1 MLWSM
6 KNTNKTIVLLFCL
19 CMAKIASSQTVSWQ
33 QRPCWDAVEML
44 GDNLLKV
51 SEAGGWGVC
60 RLNGT
65 TLVPCDKSMITNISD
80 GCYIGLDSEGKL
92 RFIGDEYGNINSISG
107 SWFVDMSWPYFSD
120 GLLAVRDAS
129 GSWGYMNR
137 TGKLVIQNQFRNAF
151 PFHYGYASVCNQGNK
166 GWNFIDVQGDYLL
179 KSGFSHLSFAS
190 SFTRIEGQQGPL
202 AFIVV
207 ESKIKGGGAKGY
219 MVDVKGE
226 IQGNVIPKEGVA
238 YTELQNR
245 HKFLCG
251 NNNTSLEVDVND
263 VLEIIYVSRNDRQ
276 FSCRPVQLAT
286 SDFPNVNMEN
296 IYVDGGGI
304 QYGNLVV
311 APQFQEVTPL
321 SSELF
326 LVKQANKLGLIKFR
340 MYNAL
345 PSVSCQEGSKLNV
358 FHAIEIPFMVS
369 NSFEK
374 IRAYAVDKWGET
386 GFFNINNSGR
396 FSVPIKYLDE
406 EGRMQVGLEIDG
418 ILIAPED
425 YHFKVKYGKGFEVTG
440 PQEASVGKVGHS
452 SFNINIKN
460 KSSQEAKPFD
470 VFVGDKL
477 VDHVDGLQPFKS
489 ISVAVVTTVR
499 IDELE
504 DSENK
509 IVSVVIREDGLPRQ
523 TYSIKILFKKVYNNE
538 E

>member
-6 KNTNKTIVLLFCL
+6 KNTNKTIIFLFCL

-60 RLNGT
+60 RLDGT
-65 TLVPCDKSMITNISD
+65 TLTPCNYSMITNISD
-80 GCYIGLDSEGKL
+80 GCYIGIDGEGKL
-92 RFIGDEYGNINSISG
+92 RFIGDEYGNISSISG
-107 SWFVDMSWPYFSD
+107 SWFVDMSSPYFSD

-129 GSWGYMNR
+129 GLWGYMNR
-137 TGKLVIQNQFRNAF
+137 AGKLVIQNQFRNAF

-166 GWNFIDVQGDYLL
+166 GWNFIGVQGDYLL
-179 KSGFSHLSFAS
+179 KSSFGHLSFAS
-190 SFTRIEGQQGPL
+190 SFTRFEGQQGPL

-207 ESKIKGGGAKGY
+207 ESKIKGGETKGY
-219 MVDVKGE
+219 MVDIKGE

-238 YTELQNR
+238 FIELQNR
-245 HKFLCG
+245 HKFQCG

-263 VLEIIYVSRNDRQ
+263 MLEINYVSRNDRR
-276 FSCRPVQLAT
+276 FSCRPVQLEAF
-286 SDFPNVNMEN
+286 DFPYVDLGN

-326 LVKQANKLGLIKFR
+326 LVKQADKLGLIKFR
-340 MYNAL
+340 MNNAL
-345 PSVSCQEGSKLNV
+345 PSVSCQEGFKLNI
-358 FHAIEIPFMVS
+358 FHAVEIPFMVS

-374 IRAYAVDKWGET
+374 IRAYAVDKWGDM

-406 EGRMQVGLEIDG
+406 EGRMHVGLEIDG
-418 ILIAPED
+418 ILIAAED
-425 YHFKVKYGKGFEVTG
+425 YHFQVSFGKGFEVTG
-440 PQEASVGKVGHS
+440 PQQASVDKRGRS

-470 VFVGDKL
+470 VFIGDRLVG
-477 VDHVDGLQPFKS
+477 HVDELQPSKS
-489 ISVAVVTTVR
+489 ISLAVGMAVR
-499 IDELE
+499 IDDLE

-509 IVSVVIREDGLPRQ
+509 SVPVEIREEGLPRQ
-523 TYSIKILFKKVYNNE
+523 CYTVKILFKKVYNE